1 MKQFLIWCNSQNC
14 LWRWL
19 PTIRVHNLTLSLY
32 VGLWNMSTY
41 FASSVYIECCLVQHL
56 RVTKGNFHM
65 GFKRALSNVNMTCS
79 KIPPKC
85 NQILCWTTYTAPFGT
100 YLSTEVFQVCI
111 FSNFSFWCS
120 CLWCQVATQ
129 VAEGKLAAGACV
141 VRPPGHHA
149 EADEAR
155 GFCLFNNVAVAAHIL
170 AHTKVPI
177 YASWK
182 NKVSGPTTDTFSSAP
197 TSPRIWNMPL
207 VEED

>member
-1 MKQFLIWCNSQNC
+1 MISTWDSRGSWPMWIRHVANSLQNVIKSRVEPPTQHPLALIFR
-14 LWRWL
+14 LK
-19 PTIRVHNLTLSLY
+19 Y
-32 VGLWNMSTY
+32 STCA
-41 FASSVYIECCLVQHL
+41 F
-56 RVTKGNFHM
+56 
-65 GFKRALSNVNMTCS
+65 
-79 KIPPKC
+79 
-85 NQILCWTTYTAPFGT
+85 
-100 YLSTEVFQVCI
+100 
-111 FSNFSFWCS
+111 FSNFPFGCS

-197 TSPRIWNMPL
+197 TSPRIWIMQL
-207 VEED
+207 VQED